1 MKHIKKVD
9 GLSGCYR
16 GLTPKLVGSVVGVI
30 GSKRVAEKLGLDECD
45 ENESKDES
53 ELTDEERYKNKQI
66 SVQFLSKNLTN
77 LFAISS
83 AVTIDSLRALNAI

>member
-16 GLTPKLVGSVVGVI
+16 GLSPKII
-30 GSKRVAEKLGLDECD
+30 GSIVGAIGSRRVAEKFGLDEFD

-53 ELTDEERYKNKQI
+53 DLTEEERYKSLLVFCI
-66 SVQFLSKNLTN
+66 SLVVVSYFRT
-77 LFAISS
+77 FHFHF
-83 AVTIDSLRALNAI
+83 NAAMNVF